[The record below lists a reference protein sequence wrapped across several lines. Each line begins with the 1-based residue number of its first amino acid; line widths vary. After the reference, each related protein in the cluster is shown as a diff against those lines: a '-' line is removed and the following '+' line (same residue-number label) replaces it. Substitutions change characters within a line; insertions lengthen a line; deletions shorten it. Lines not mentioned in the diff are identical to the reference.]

1 MKNTLANTVLFP
13 LTGITETAWDMGTK
27 VAAA

>member
-1 MKNTLANTVLFP
+1 MNNMFTNTVLFS
-13 LTGITETAWDMGTK
+13 LTGIAEAAWDMGTK

>member
-1 MKNTLANTVLFP
+1 MNNTLVNTVLFP

-27 VAAA
+27 VATA